1 MISWDSADTDF
12 AFAHFLDK
20 AGPKKLDKRLRI
32 IYYLK
37 MKILKGNTEIEL
49 FNPFTKYTLQGT

>member
-20 AGPKKLDKRLRI
+20 AGLKKLDKRLRI

-37 MKILKGNTEIEL
+37 MKILKDNTEIEL
-49 FNPFTKYTLQGT
+49 FNPLTKYTL